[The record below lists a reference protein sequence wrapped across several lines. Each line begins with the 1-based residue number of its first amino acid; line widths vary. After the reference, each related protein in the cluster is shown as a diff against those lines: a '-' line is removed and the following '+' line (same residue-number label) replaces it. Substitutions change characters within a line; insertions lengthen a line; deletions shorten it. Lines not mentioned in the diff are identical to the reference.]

1 MKRTGVLFLIAF
13 LGIALLSGQPALAGD
28 LFGLFGHGERGSG
41 DIETEDRELDSF
53 DRIKIDGSAD
63 VYVTIGDE
71 QTVSV
76 TTDDNLLDNIE
87 TRVRGRHTLLITSRG
102 NYRSR
107 RGVRVDITVPELTSI
122 RISGSGDA
130 EIEGLSGDTFEIDI
144 SGSGDVMVEGEVDE
158 VEVNIEGSGDVD
170 ARDLRAKNAYVQ
182 IAGSGDVDVFAAES
196 FDGNVYGSGD
206 IDFWGHPEHVSRHVA
221 GSGDISRR

>member
-1 MKRTGVLFLIAF
+1 M
-13 LGIALLSGQPALAGD
+13 IALLGMVLLSSQPALAGD

-41 DIETEDRELDSF
+41 DIETEVREVDSF

-63 VYVTIGDE
+63 VFVTIGE
-71 QTVSV
+71 GQSLSVS
-76 TTDDNLLDNIE
+76 TDDNLLDNVR
-87 TRVRGRHTLLITSRG
+87 TRVRGRHTLLISSRG

-107 RGVRVDITVPELTSI
+107 HGVRIDITVPKLTSI

-130 EIEGLSGDTFEIDI
+130 DIEGITGDVFEIDI
-144 SGSGDVMVEGEVDE
+144 SGSGDVTVEGEIDE
-158 VEVNIEGSGDVD
+158 VEINIEGSGDVD
-170 ARDLRAKNAYVQ
+170 ARDLRARNAYVQ
-182 IAGSGDVDVFAAES
+182 IAGSGDVDVYAEES

-206 IDFWGHPEHVSRHVA
+206 RDYWGHPEHVSRHVA